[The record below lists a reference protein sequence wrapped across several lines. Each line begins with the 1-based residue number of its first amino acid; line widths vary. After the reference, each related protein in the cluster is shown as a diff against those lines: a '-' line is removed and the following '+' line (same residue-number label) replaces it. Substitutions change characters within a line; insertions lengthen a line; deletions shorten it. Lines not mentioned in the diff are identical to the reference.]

1 MNRNWKTKTRLSTEL
16 KLVQSSTNTRRVL
29 FQKLEAKNRTN
40 QTNMAS
46 LLGLGA
52 YGSDSDSDSNDA
64 DTVQQSTVATTSTKA
79 ATAAAA
85 TASSSDDSDDE
96 SADSSDD
103 SSSESDGEGGTTA
116 KAKVRGKESQATT
129 LQQIRSPL
137 HRRVR
142 GHVKQAKPSAAATAS
157 KASAA
162 AAAKA
167 AAPTP
172 SIKLPG
178 ADALFAS
185 VGSGTSFL
193 STSSS
198 LAAADKLDRVME
210 MARKKTEEANKKRK
224 AREEPSVSGQRC

>member
-1 MNRNWKTKTRLSTEL
+1 
-16 KLVQSSTNTRRVL
+16 
-29 FQKLEAKNRTN
+29 
-40 QTNMAS
+40 MAS

-64 DTVQQSTVATTSTKA
+64 DTVPQSTVDSTATKA

-85 TASSSDDSDDE
+85 AAAASSSDDSDDE

-116 KAKVRGKESQATT
+116 KAKVRGKESQPTT
-129 LQQIRSPL
+129 LQHIRSPL

-142 GHVKQAKPSAAATAS
+142 GHVKQAKPSAAATSS

-167 AAPTP
+167 SAPTP

-224 AREEPSVSGQRC
+224 AREEPSVSGQRCWQTAPTHAHALP